1 MKQFEV
7 IIGGV
12 GGQGC
17 VSGGNLLARAAA
29 IYEGR
34 ESLMSCS
41 YGSEARG
48 TFTKSEVIISDT
60 TIAFPYALNPNIVIT
75 LDPISY
81 SRYVNAMKP
90 CQTIIYDADFVTEC
104 PSITKQI
111 GYSLS
116 GTAVKAGNI
125 ASLNIVALG
134 VLIKMTT
141 IVLKESLEKVIEE
154 QFCEKKRVLET
165 NLKALALGIEIA
177 EKSVVF

>member
-17 VSGGNLLARAAA
+17 VSGGNLLAKAAA

-34 ESLMSCS
+34 ETLMSCS

-48 TFTKSEVIISDT
+48 TFTKSEVIVCDD
-60 TIAFPYALNPNIVIT
+60 TIAFPHALNPDIVFA

-81 SRYVNAMKP
+81 NRYVDDMKP
-90 CQTIIYDADFVTEC
+90 GQTMIYDSDFVTER
-104 PSITKQI
+104 PSKAKQI

-116 GTAVKAGNI
+116 DTAVRAGNI

-134 VLIKMTT
+134 VLVKMTG
-141 IVLKESLEKVIEE
+141 IVRKESIERVLEE
-154 QFCEKKRVLET
+154 QFRERKNVLET

-177 EKSVVF
+177 DAG

>member
-29 IYEGR
+29 VYEGR
-34 ESLMSCS
+34 ESLMSCA

-48 TFTKSEVIISDT
+48 TFTKSEVIISDG
-60 TIAFPYALNPNIVIT
+60 TIAFPHALNPDIVIT

-81 SRYVNAMKP
+81 SRYVDDVKP
-90 CQTIIYDADFVTEC
+90 GQTIIYDTDFVTERA
-104 PSITKQI
+104 SKAKQI

-116 GTAVKAGNI
+116 GTALKAGNI

-134 VLIKMTT
+134 VLVKMTG
-141 IVLKESLEKVIEE
+141 IVRKESLEKVIAE
-154 QFCEKKRVLET
+154 QFGEKKGVLET

-177 EKSVVF
+177 DAG